1 MPMNKFLNDYIGR
14 VRNDFSALPEEISH
28 QIAFAFL
35 TFKMGLY
42 DDTIRRCDRSLSL
55 LGAEKVP
62 SVLVKAL
69 QIIHQRAQDLSESKV
84 QPGGLPEFTTEE
96 QQYLAIPLSPAE
108 VEDPAHLKI
117 TNSLLLIYA
126 VGLIASPEDIQA
138 LEEQER
144 YVNQF
149 LLSYKNQINL

>member
-1 MPMNKFLNDYIGR
+1 MNKFLNDYIGR
-14 VRNDFSALPEEISH
+14 VRKDFSALSEEISH

-42 DDTIRRCDRSLSL
+42 DDTIRRCDRSISL
-55 LGAEKVP
+55 LAAEKAP

-69 QIIHQRAQDLSESKV
+69 QIIRQRAQDLSESKV
-84 QPGGLPEFTTEE
+84 QTGGLPEFTPEE
-96 QQYLAIPLSPAE
+96 QGYLAVPLTPEE
-108 VEDPAHLKI
+108 VEDPVHLKI

-144 YVNQF
+144 YINQF
-149 LLSYKNQINL
+149 LFSFKNQINL